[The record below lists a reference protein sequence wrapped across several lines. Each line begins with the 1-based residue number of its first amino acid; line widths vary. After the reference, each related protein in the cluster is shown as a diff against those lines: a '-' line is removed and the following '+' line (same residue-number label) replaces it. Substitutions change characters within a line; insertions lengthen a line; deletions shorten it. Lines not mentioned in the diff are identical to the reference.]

1 MHIVNKSVAR
11 YSIMMSVLS
20 NLQCGPSTI
29 YLTDLL
35 NLTELDTTLLIEI
48 LEKRHREELEEL
60 LELAPTPEFK
70 GPRNCNMHTD
80 FMVRDLNEKYT
91 DDDNL
96 ESNPVVS
103 QFAAPCMSMVRKLDI

>member
-1 MHIVNKSVAR
+1 
-11 YSIMMSVLS
+11 
-20 NLQCGPSTI
+20 
-29 YLTDLL
+29 
-35 NLTELDTTLLIEI
+35 
-48 LEKRHREELEEL
+48 
-60 LELAPTPEFK
+60 
-70 GPRNCNMHTD
+70 MHTD